1 VRVHTA
7 ATQQKT
13 MSIKSREKFL
23 TCGIKKKST
32 MDVTIKISVL
42 DEEPGQFHR
51 MAPKSEVY
59 FNFIEQYILYV
70 RDCEAQ

>member
-1 VRVHTA
+1 
-7 ATQQKT
+7 
-13 MSIKSREKFL
+13 
-23 TCGIKKKST
+23 

-70 RDCEAQ
+70 RDCEAQWLNWGSKLKLKHSSAGATYLLEG